1 MDHVPGAVP
10 LLMTVAQAADRLGLS
25 EYQVRQEHGRGVLPG
40 RRAGRFIR
48 ITDDDIA
55 TYLDRI
61 RDDKASNA
69 SGLTPLSRARK
80 RRSARK

>member
-1 MDHVPGAVP
+1 MSSLIPP
-10 LLMTVAQAADRLGLS
+10 LLMSVAQAAERLGLS

-48 ITDDDIA
+48 FTDEDIA

-61 RDDKASNA
+61 REDKGSTH

-80 RRSARK
+80 RRP